1 MIKKVFEW
9 FSDCLNKFQIATE
22 ARNTKTLF
30 SDIQPRRTKK
40 VSLSQ
45 GITYYCRRYF
55 GQHTLS
61 SDRGKEI
68 ANEIWV
74 SILQLCLKKKDM
86 QAIYER
92 SVESTEVIRAICCA
106 NFGFRFCKVDVVN
119 FWSKAN
125 LFVYYL

>member
-45 GITYYCRRYF
+45 GITYYCPRYF
-55 GQHTLS
+55 GQHTLGICQGE
-61 SDRGKEI
+61 RMN

-86 QAIYER
+86 QATY
-92 SVESTEVIRAICCA
+92 
-106 NFGFRFCKVDVVN
+106 
-119 FWSKAN
+119 
-125 LFVYYL
+125 